1 MRGRRRQV
9 LREER
14 TTWRHD
20 QANRTGGLAVAM
32 VGAEMEAA
40 MEVVTADCLGVAARR
55 VAVEVTGEREVG
67 VVV

>member
-1 MRGRRRQV
+1 
-9 LREER
+9 
-14 TTWRHD
+14 
-20 QANRTGGLAVAM
+20 M